1 MQRNEV
7 EAIFQERKEKLLQGI
22 TPSTNP
28 IAIIMGGQPAC
39 GKSFLLEIAKSDNID
54 KKFLS
59 INGDLYREFH
69 PEKAKLKLLMTKK
82 KLPVRFTG
90 QHFTIQ

>member
-28 IAIIMGGQPAC
+28 IYYYGRTA
-39 GKSFLLEIAKSDNID
+39 SLW
-54 KKFLS
+54 
-59 INGDLYREFH
+59 
-69 PEKAKLKLLMTKK
+69 
-82 KLPVRFTG
+82 
-90 QHFTIQ
+90 

>member
-39 GKSFLLEIAKSDNID
+39 GKSFLLEIAKSDNI
-54 KKFLS
+54 
-59 INGDLYREFH
+59 
-69 PEKAKLKLLMTKK
+69 T
-82 KLPVRFTG
+82 
-90 QHFTIQ
+90 

>member
-59 INGDLYREFH
+59 IMVIYTENFI
-69 PEKAKLKLLMTKK
+69 LKRLIDKR
-82 KLPVRFTG
+82 PY
-90 QHFTIQ
+90 

>member
-59 INGDLYREFH
+59 IMVIYTENFI
-69 PEKAKLKLLMTKK
+69 LKRLN
-82 KLPVRFTG
+82 
-90 QHFTIQ
+90 